1 MADKSFEIFPKNPKK
16 TYGLM
21 ELVKGTAPTVEK
33 EPEDTIFSWPH
44 LFYVELIAVLLVTAA
59 LLFLSLYVGAPLEEE
74 VGRDTTPNPMKAPW
88 YFLGLQELLVFFDP
102 WIAGVTLPALIIIGL
117 MLIPFL
123 DTNPK
128 GSGSYT
134 FSERKLAVSVYAFG
148 LGLWTALIVIGVW
161 FRGLDWSWYWPWEN
175 WHVHKPVV
183 IGLKDLSVIFAKILG
198 ISEFMGN
205 VLSYFLVLVYFA
217 VGLIIP
223 VFIFKRFY
231 NRLGIIRYVT
241 TMVLFLIMAGI
252 PVKIALRLIFSIKYV
267 MVTPWFKI

>member
-1 MADKSFEIFPKNPKK
+1 
-16 TYGLM
+16 M
-21 ELVKGTAPTVEK
+21 ELVKGTAPATEK

-44 LFYVELIAVLLVTAA
+44 LFYIELIAVLVVTAA

-88 YFLGLQELLVFFDP
+88 YFVGLQELLVFFDP

-117 MLIPFL
+117 MLIPFI

-128 GSGSYT
+128 GSGAYN
-134 FSERKLAVSVYAFG
+134 FSERKFAVAVYAFG
-148 LGLWTALIVIGVW
+148 LGLWTALIIIGVW
-161 FRGLDWSWYWPWEN
+161 FRGLDWSWYWPWDN
-175 WHVHKPVV
+175 FHVHKPPIV
-183 IGLKDLSVIFAKILG
+183 GLKDLSVIFAKKFS
-198 ISEFMGN
+198 ISEFAGN
-205 VLSYFLVLVYFA
+205 ALSYILVLVYFA

-231 NRLGIIRYVT
+231 NRLGFIRYVT
-241 TMVLFLIMAGI
+241 TMALFLLLAGV

>member
-1 MADKSFEIFPKNPKK
+1 MADKSFEIFPKNSKK

-21 ELVKGTAPTVEK
+21 ELVKGTGPIVEK

-44 LFYVELIAVLLVTAA
+44 LFYIEFIAVLVVTAA

-117 MLIPFL
+117 MLIPLL

-134 FSERKLAVSVYAFG
+134 FSERKFAVSVYAFG
-148 LGLWTALIVIGVW
+148 LGLWMALIVIGVW

-175 WHVHKPVV
+175 EHVHKPVV
-183 IGLKDLSVIFAKILG
+183 VGLKDLPVIFARILS
-198 ISEFMGN
+198 ISEFAGKA
-205 VLSYFLVLVYFA
+205 LSDLLVLVYFA

-241 TMVLFLIMAGI
+241 TMALFLIMAGI

-267 MVTPWFKI
+267 VVTPWFKI

>member
-1 MADKSFEIFPKNPKK
+1 MAEKSFEIFPKNPKK

-21 ELVKGTAPTVEK
+21 ELVKGTGPIVEK

-44 LFYVELIAVLLVTAA
+44 LFYIELIAVLVVTAA

-175 WHVHKPVV
+175 WHAHKPVV
-183 IGLKDLSVIFAKILG
+183 VGLKDLSVIFAKILG

-205 VLSYFLVLVYFA
+205 ALSYLLVLVYFA